1 MTFIFVN
8 NLFFLPKRNYLYSSC
23 VHFIFF
29 ISFFLIP
36 FFFFLPFYN
45 RIRRYRLP
53 MWLVQNADLNVI
65 CTYRLLKVRLEN
77 KVKINKK
84 LEAAR
89 DRKYTDAI
97 D

>member
-1 MTFIFVN
+1 
-8 NLFFLPKRNYLYSSC
+8 
-23 VHFIFF
+23 
-29 ISFFLIP
+29 
-36 FFFFLPFYN
+36 
-45 RIRRYRLP
+45 